1 MARPSIEIL
10 ALARAELARG
20 RPRVALKE
28 LEAARAE
35 LLAASDVAGLG
46 EALELALK
54 VPTLAPV
61 DTRSRERLLATI
73 ARDIT
78 SIAPGRTAP
87 AAAPSAPAAAP
98 ALYVSFASTQ
108 REQILAPVRAEIER
122 EATGRALRRLEK
134 ARRKLLDRGDV
145 AGLGELLDLAQRMPT
160 AKARHEKARREL
172 IGAAQQNV
180 RYLGRRS
187 ALKAGEAWSD
197 PFAAAQPKAARK
209 LPSLPPM
216 SRREILIAAA
226 IVCAIVGVI
235 AAWALVNRAP
245 QRVAHAINCPT
256 GEQGG
261 PTWSPDGKQIAF
273 AKNGDCG
280 TQIMTVS
287 VASDR
292 VSPVTRR
299 YGVLP
304 SWSPDGQT
312 ILYRSSSGFSL
323 VSAGGGEPLLLRSD
337 DGDMGAS
344 WSPNGTRIA
353 FVHGTAVDPATPGDT
368 FSSTMYTMKPNGSSV
383 HRVIG
388 HACNPRTPSWSPSG
402 RYLVFACDR
411 GIYYMPFK
419 GGSLERLIAGT
430 FANEMIS
437 VSTSPD
443 ARMLAFAEG
452 DIEICTVEG
461 KDDPKTLPGTI
472 YGDDA
477 TIDVAWSPDS
487 KQIAYSVTGS
497 EGEDGLYVID
507 KSGKN
512 RRLLVRF

>member
-35 LLAASDVAGLG
+35 LAAAGDVAGLG

-54 VPTLAPV
+54 VSTLAPV
-61 DTRSRERLLATI
+61 DTRSRERLLAAI

-78 SIAPGRTAP
+78 SIAPGGTAA

-122 EATGRALRRLEK
+122 EATGRALRNLEK

-145 AGLGELLDLAQRMPT
+145 AGLGKLLDLAQRMPT

-197 PFAAAQPKAARK
+197 PFAAAQPRAARK

-216 SRREILIAAA
+216 SRREILIAAG
-226 IVCAIVGVI
+226 IVVLLVAG
-235 AAWALVNRAP
+235 ATAWALASRAP
-245 QRVAHAINCPT
+245 QRVKHAINCPT

-292 VSPVTRR
+292 VSPVTSR

-312 ILYRSSSGFSL
+312 ILYRSSSGFS
-323 VSAGGGEPLLLRSD
+323 VVAAGGGEPLLLRSD

-353 FVHGTAVDPATPGDT
+353 FVHGIAADPATPGDT
-368 FSSTMYTMKPNGSSV
+368 FSSTMYTMKPDGSGV

-388 HACNPRTPSWSPSG
+388 HACNPRTPDWSPSG
-402 RYLVFACDR
+402 RFLVFACDK
-411 GIYYMPFK
+411 GIYFMPSR
-419 GGSLERLIAGT
+419 GGSLDKVIVGSFGDAPV
-430 FANEMIS
+430 S
-437 VSTSPD
+437 VSASPD
-443 ARMLAFAEG
+443 ARLLAFAET
-452 DIEICTVEG
+452 DIETCTVKG
-461 KDDPKTLPGTI
+461 SDDPKTLPGTM
-472 YGDDA
+472 YNDSA

-497 EGEDGLYVID
+497 EGDDGLYVIG